1 VTVKRYIFYLRLA
14 MVALGAALRRL
25 FRGPKRPGWSFRF
38 EVLVAVLREGIS
50 RAGVRGVGGSSQRRL
65 ATRVPRSIAAQLKL
79 ESTTVAGLRTDIHTP
94 VSWSPGA
101 PTILYLHGGAYVTCS
116 PETHRELVSR
126 IALACGARCVVPDY
140 RLAPR
145 HPFPAAID
153 DAVMVYRALLQQGV
167 DPNTLFIA
175 GDSAGGGLSVAT
187 MLSLRDQGTA
197 LPRAAVLLSPWV
209 DLAGTGES
217 ILTNREF
224 DYLTGDTVATARLYA
239 KDIDLVHPLV
249 SPVYANLAGL
259 PPMLVQ
265 SGDAEILFSENQ
277 RFVEVAR
284 AAGVKVEH
292 EIEPGMI
299 HVFQGFAAVSPQGK
313 AAIVSIGR
321 FVHAL
326 AKGRTDHVVSAAIAA
341 EVERAAQEPLP
352 T

>member
-1 VTVKRYIFYLRLA
+1 MRRYVLYFRLA
-14 MVALGAALRRL
+14 MVALAAALRRL
-25 FRGPKRPGWSFRF
+25 FRGGPKRPGWSFRF
-38 EVLVAVLREGIS
+38 ELLVAVLREAIA

-79 ESTTVAGLRTDIHTP
+79 ESTTIAGLRADIHTP
-94 VSWSPGA
+94 ISWVPGG

-126 IALACGARCVVPDY
+126 IALACGARAVVPNY

-145 HPFPAAID
+145 HPFPAAIE
-153 DAVMVYRALLQQGV
+153 DAVAAYRALLEQGV
-167 DPNTLFIA
+167 DPGALFVA

-187 MLSLRDQGTA
+187 MLSLRDAGTP
-197 LPRAAVLLSPWV
+197 LPRGAVLLSPWV

-224 DYLTGDTVATARLYA
+224 DYLAGDTVATARLYA
-239 KDIDLVHPLV
+239 KDIDLSHPLV

-284 AAGVKVEH
+284 AAGVEVLH

-321 FVHAL
+321 FVRAL
-326 AKGRTDHVVSAAIAA
+326 ATGRKADTIERGEAA
-341 EVERAAQEPLP
+341 EVERVVEEPVP